1 MSTNL
6 CTDWS
11 TICDEEENCVIG
23 RPREFDMNKALEQA
37 MELFWRQGYEG
48 TSLAD
53 LTRELGI
60 TRPSLYAAFGSKEAL
75 FLKSLDLYEARAGY
89 REAALTAPTASAYAR
104 ALLEGAADLHS
115 DKKNPPG
122 CLGVQGALACA
133 PQSDAIRIELIRRRK
148 IGESVILD
156 RLKRAKAE
164 GDLPADADPA
174 DLARYLSIVIYGIT
188 IQAAGGATRK
198 ELRNAAELALRS
210 WPQASNAKGTQ
221 GGWV

>member
-1 MSTNL
+1 MRVT
-6 CTDWS
+6 
-11 TICDEEENCVIG
+11 G
-23 RPREFDMNKALEQA
+23 RPREFDMNKALQRA

-60 TRPSLYAAFGSKEAL
+60 TRPSLYAAFESKEAL
-75 FLKSLDLYEARAGY
+75 FLRALDLYEARAGY
-89 REAALTAPTASAYAR
+89 REAALTASTASAYAR

-133 PQSDAIRIELIRRRK
+133 PQSDAIRMELIRRRK
-148 IGESVILD
+148 IGESIIRD
-156 RLKRAKAE
+156 RLKRFRAE
-164 GDLPADADPA
+164 GDLPPDADPA

-188 IQAAGGATRK
+188 VQAAGGATRK
-198 ELRNAAELALRS
+198 ELRSVVELALRN
-210 WPQASNAKGTQ
+210 WPEGPNSL
-221 GGWV
+221 

>member
-1 MSTNL
+1 MRVT
-6 CTDWS
+6 
-11 TICDEEENCVIG
+11 G
-23 RPREFDMNKALEQA
+23 RPREFDMDKALERA

-60 TRPSLYAAFGSKEAL
+60 TRPSLYAAFESKEAL
-75 FLKSLDLYEARAGY
+75 FLKALDLYEARAGY

-104 ALLEGAADLHS
+104 ALLEGAADLHG

-133 PQSDAIRIELIRRRK
+133 PQSDTIRRELIRRRK
-148 IGESVILD
+148 VGESIIRD
-156 RLKRAKAE
+156 RLKRARAE
-164 GDLPADADPA
+164 GDLPPEADPA

-188 IQAAGGATRK
+188 VQAAGGATRK
-198 ELRNAAELALRS
+198 ELRSVAELALRN
-210 WPQASNAKGTQ
+210 WPQAPKLNAL
-221 GGWV
+221 

>member
-1 MSTNL
+1 MSITL

-11 TICDEEENCVIG
+11 EIPEEVRFYVIG
-23 RPREFDMNKALEQA
+23 RPREFDIDEAVERA

-48 TSLAD
+48 PSLAD
-53 LTRELGI
+53 LTRELGL
-60 TRPSLYAAFGSKEAL
+60 TRPSLYAAFESKEGL
-75 FLKSLDLYEARAGY
+75 FFKALDLYEARAGY
-89 REAALTAPTASAYAR
+89 RQAALTAPPASAYAR
-104 ALLEGAADLHS
+104 ALLEGAADLHG

-133 PQSDAIRIELIRRRK
+133 PQSDAIRKELIRRRR
-148 IGESVILD
+148 IGESIIRD

-164 GDLPADADPA
+164 GDLPPEADPA

-198 ELRNAAELALRS
+198 ELRSAAELALRN
-210 WPQASNAKGTQ
+210 WPQAPDAK
-221 GGWV
+221 